1 MDNPWEVD
9 SIWHFSHFHCPEC
22 SFITK
27 DDENFRIHALEN
39 HHLSLILFGNEHDEI
54 NNANEMIDDDDVNYE
69 KLGDSGIS
77 AMNNKPSE
85 ILGRNDKALYLHIY

>member
-85 ILGRNDKALYLHIY
+85 IELCRNDKA

>member
-39 HHLSLILFGNEHDEI
+39 HHLSLILFGNEHDKF
-54 NNANEMIDDDDVNYE
+54 NDANEVIDDDVNYE
-69 KLGDSGIS
+69 KPGYTTWND
-77 AMNNKPSE
+77 KPSKK
-85 ILGRNDKALYLHIY
+85 N